1 MRLPIATA
9 AVIGLPLAQPIRLT
23 AILPSPPAG
32 DPRGLSELAG
42 RTSFAGAAKLAGAGM
57 MGAGWGVSATD
68 GAGGGID
75 GVGARS
81 ARLIIFGTMGAVVG
95 AGAGASA
102 MGVVD
107 AGPLEVG
114 SRLMTF
120 GTMMPVAGW
129 G

>member
-1 MRLPIATA
+1 
-9 AVIGLPLAQPIRLT
+9 
-23 AILPSPPAG
+23 
-32 DPRGLSELAG
+32 
-42 RTSFAGAAKLAGAGM
+42 M

-81 ARLIIFGTMGAVVG
+81 ARLMIFGTMGAVVG
-95 AGAGASA
+95 AGAGVSV